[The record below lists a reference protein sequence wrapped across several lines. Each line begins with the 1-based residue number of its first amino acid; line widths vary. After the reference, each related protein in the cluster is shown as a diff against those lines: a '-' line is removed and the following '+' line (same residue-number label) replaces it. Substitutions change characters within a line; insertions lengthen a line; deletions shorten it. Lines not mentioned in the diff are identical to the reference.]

1 MDANEIKSDIKN
13 QISAIDQTFSR
24 YWRHSF
30 NHELL
35 DDNIDH
41 LKFTLKG
48 VLQNFRYYKISI
60 IITLALLSGLSV
72 FSWVFAAIK
81 QFQGTD
87 LASIYNCGFFL
98 NMNNFL
104 VFIYLSFIFLI
115 NTLRINKV
123 KENLE
128 KKIILIKL
136 LNLIEENGVNHKKSI
151 NCG

>member
-1 MDANEIKSDIKN
+1 MDANEIKHDIRN
-13 QISAIDQTFSR
+13 QISAIDQTFPR
-24 YWRHSF
+24 YWGKSF

-48 VLQNFRYYKISI
+48 VMQNFRYYKVLT

-81 QFQGTD
+81 QIQGTD

-104 VFIYLSFIFLI
+104 VFILLSFLFLI
-115 NTLRINKV
+115 NTFRINKV

-128 KKIILIKL
+128 KKIILIEL
-136 LNLIEENGVNHKKSI
+136 LNLIGA
-151 NCG
+151 

>member
-1 MDANEIKSDIKN
+1 MNLFKISAMDANEIKHDIEI
-13 QISAIDQTFSR
+13 QIFAIDQTFPR
-24 YWRHSF
+24 YWGKSF

-41 LKFTLKG
+41 LNFILKG
-48 VLQNFRYYKISI
+48 VMRNFRYHKALTI
-60 IITLALLSGLSV
+60 IALSLLSGLSV

-87 LASIYNCGFFL
+87 LTAIYNCGFFL
-98 NMNNFL
+98 NMNNFYGL
-104 VFIYLSFIFLI
+104 ILLSLLCLI

-136 LNLIEENGVNHKKSI
+136 LNLIGD
-151 NCG
+151 